1 MCLCERQSTAQERA
15 ITSDPSDCRK
25 TTAQLLR
32 NARSRRDI
40 CFGRIGSIGFVNKK
54 SLGQIPRL
62 RTGGGSVHVVV
73 RGRRSSRV
81 VIPSSRPAAAAI
93 PTCGIRVADPQLR
106 CNRQDPSAFS
116 AERKPPRGAT
126 GHAPVRHAH
135 KATARLLWLGRAK
148 ANDANPASHDIL
160 TCQPIAAAINKMP
173 CTANKARATP
183 RSSQRLRAAT
193 RIRGR
198 PTHHN
203 PIPGATNLPPSTN
216 NPEAQSTPFEPR
228 RQQQ

>member
-1 MCLCERQSTAQERA
+1 MCLCERQSTVQERA

-32 NARSRRDI
+32 NARSRRHI

-93 PTCGIRVADPQLR
+93 PTSGIRVADPHLR

-116 AERKPPRGAT
+116 AERKPPRGAKGPRT
-126 GHAPVRHAH
+126 SPACTQSDGTIALVGESEGQRRQPNFPRYPHVPAARGRSRLPLIRCHAQRTKPEPRHE
-135 KATARLLWLGRAK
+135 
-148 ANDANPASHDIL
+148 
-160 TCQPIAAAINKMP
+160 
-173 CTANKARATP
+173 
-183 RSSQRLRAAT
+183 SSQRLRAAT

-203 PIPGATNLPPSTN
+203 PIPRGHKPATIH
-216 NPEAQSTPFEPR
+216 E
-228 RQQQ
+228 